1 VRSVVAAR
9 KRREY
14 GWGGK
19 ILGGGK
25 RRGEG
30 VVGRNRGE
38 KGGIKGEYGGEWAAE
53 LSHT

>member
-1 VRSVVAAR
+1 MRSVVAAG

-30 VVGRNRGE
+30 
-38 KGGIKGEYGGEWAAE
+38 
-53 LSHT
+53 SC